1 LFPGDFIDGVMT
13 ISKKPIIQVCK
24 KTGVEFSSHDLKR
37 TFRAIGEAAM
47 IPMSLLKALA
57 NHQTDGD
64 VTGGYIHPESKILKS
79 ATH

>member
-1 LFPGDFIDGVMT
+1 MT
-13 ISKKPIIQVCK
+13 IPKKPITQVCK
-24 KTGVEFSSHDLKR
+24 ETGVEFSSHDLKR
-37 TFRAIGEAAM
+37 TFLAIGEAAM